1 MYVKNR
7 IQNFKPLPNL
17 LQSGKSGILW
27 LGAVFMSVNEKI
39 RSIRETKGLTQE
51 QVAEKA
57 GISASVYGDIER
69 GENDPKLS
77 KLQKIA
83 EAFEIQLSEL
93 VDLSD
98 KGNLNVSFTHQ
109 RNTNTTHQ
117 NHVYVGSCA
126 TELKEQKL
134 INELKDKELAMKDRE
149 IDNLREIIAL
159 LKKQTTTTET

>member
-1 MYVKNR
+1 
-7 IQNFKPLPNL
+7 
-17 LQSGKSGILW
+17 
-27 LGAVFMSVNEKI
+27 MSVNEKI
-39 RSIRETKGLTQE
+39 RSIREAKGLTQE
-51 QVAEKA
+51 QVAEKT
-57 GISASVYGDIER
+57 GISSSVYGDIER

-98 KGNLNVSFTHQ
+98 KGNLNVSFAHHHNH

-126 TELKEQKL
+126 AELKEQKL
-134 INELKDKELAMKDRE
+134 VNEFLQKEIENLKIQIAQLQKIN
-149 IDNLREIIAL
+149 AL
-159 LKKQTTTTET
+159 LEKNS